1 LLSPDGLLVIDKP
14 SGPTSHDVVD
24 IVRRL
29 TGTRRVGHVGTLD
42 PAATGV
48 LPLVIGKATRLARF
62 LSGDRKEY
70 VATLL
75 LGTRTNTFDLE
86 GDLIESRVVS
96 VTPDEVARGLV
107 SMIGTFPQRPPP
119 FSAKKVGGA
128 RAYRLARAG
137 AAVAPRPVE
146 VSVFELEILEI
157 ALPVIVV
164 RLVSS
169 AGFYVRAL
177 AEDLG
182 LGLGTGACLKALRRT
197 RSGRFT
203 AADAVAL
210 DRLTAAPDEA
220 RHRTI
225 AMADL
230 LPELPGVA
238 LTPDGVRRVSLGQDV
253 GPADMLTPAT
263 VAAPR
268 MRLLTPDGALLAV
281 AERQDESGLLHP
293 SVVLV

>member
-1 LLSPDGLLVIDKP
+1 MDGVLVIDKP
-14 SGPTSHDVVD
+14 PGPTSHDVVD

-29 TGTRRVGHVGTLD
+29 VGMRRVGHVGTLD

-62 LSGDRKEY
+62 LAGDRKEY

-75 LGTRTNTFDLE
+75 LGTRTKTFDLE
-86 GDLIESRVVS
+86 GEVTESRAVR
-96 VTPDEVARGLV
+96 VTPDQVARGV
-107 SMIGTFPQRPPP
+107 GSMIGTFFQSPPP

-137 AAVAPRPVE
+137 AAVAPPPVE
-146 VSVFELEILEI
+146 VSLFECELLD
-157 ALPVIVV
+157 LTPPVIIV

-182 LGLGTGACLKALRRT
+182 QRLGTGACLQALRRT
-197 RSGRFT
+197 RSGRFLIDT
-203 AADAVAL
+203 AVPL
-210 DRLTAAPDEA
+210 DHVIAAPEDAA
-220 RHRTI
+220 RRVI

-230 LPELPGVA
+230 LPELPGVP
-238 LTPDGVRRVSLGQDV
+238 LTSEGIRRVSLGQDI
-253 GPADMLTPAT
+253 GPGDMLAPTG
-263 VAAPR
+263 VLAAR
-268 MRLLTPDGALLAV
+268 VRLLTPDGMLVAV
-281 AERQDESGLLHP
+281 AERRPASGFLHP
-293 SVVLV
+293 SVVLI